1 MTMKGGKQICQI
13 GSKNHA
19 AKLNEQD
26 VEIIRWR
33 MQKKRDELAMIDS
46 QIEKLQQERAKIVKS
61 DSISQLALDFE
72 ISQSSIRNVLYRDD
86 IWGHVK

>member
-1 MTMKGGKQICQI
+1 MKGGKQICQI